1 MSRRSLGTVDPA
13 YTSKVLNNQLKA
25 LQAQMAAVLA
35 TSVGALGEFNLQNDI
50 LLTNNRSI
58 SISGSDNYLYING
71 TDNIGNYETYR
82 FDVRGGNFY
91 VEVSGSEG

>member
-1 MSRRSLGTVDPA
+1 
-13 YTSKVLNNQLKA
+13 
-25 LQAQMAAVLA
+25 MAAVLA

-50 LLTNNRSI
+50 LLTNDRSI

-71 TDNIGNYETYR
+71 TDNVGNYETYR